1 MTNKIISMKTI
12 AEQLNDVTYTDY
24 YYRLMLLA
32 RSVFEWENLP
42 PHINEKWIERY
53 LFHEGECVFFKD
65 EKLGYMVAGCTDAG
79 SVNAYDEP
87 TKVHPVATNY
97 SGPTLENGVD
107 CVVIKNN
114 DIRLPTK
121 FSVELFAYRLAD
133 ISRTIDINIA
143 AQKTP
148 AYIQCSDRQ
157 MRSMKTLFKKWN
169 GFEPLI
175 IVDKNMDTEPINV
188 IDTKAPVVFDKL
200 QIQKHSIWNEAMTF
214 LGVNNANMDK
224 RERLVDD
231 EVQANNEQVELAA
244 QVMLKARQRAC
255 EEINKMFNLN
265 ISVKLRDLQAE
276 ILSEPLNGSEDD
288 FSEGGE

>member
-1 MTNKIISMKTI
+1 MTNEIISMKTI
-12 AEQLNDVTYTDY
+12 AEQLNDITYTDY

-53 LFHEGECVFFKD
+53 LFHDGECVFFKD
-65 EKLGYMVAGCTDAG
+65 AELGLMVAGCTDAG
-79 SVNAYDEP
+79 SINAYDEP
-87 TKVHPVATNY
+87 TKVKPVATNY
-97 SGPTLENGVD
+97 MGPTLENGIN

-121 FSVELFAYRLAD
+121 FSVELFAFRLAD

-148 AYIQCSDRQ
+148 AYIQATDRQ
-157 MRSMKTLFKKWN
+157 KRSMQAVFKKWN
-169 GFEPLI
+169 GYEPLI
-175 IVDKNMDTEPINV
+175 IVDKNMDTDPINV

-200 QIQKHSIWNEAMTF
+200 QIHKHAIWNEAMTF

-255 EEINKMFNLN
+255 DEINKMFNLN
-265 ISVKLRDLQAE
+265 ISVKLRDLQPEA
-276 ILSEPLNGSEDD
+276 LNGSEVNVED
-288 FSEGGE
+288 GESA